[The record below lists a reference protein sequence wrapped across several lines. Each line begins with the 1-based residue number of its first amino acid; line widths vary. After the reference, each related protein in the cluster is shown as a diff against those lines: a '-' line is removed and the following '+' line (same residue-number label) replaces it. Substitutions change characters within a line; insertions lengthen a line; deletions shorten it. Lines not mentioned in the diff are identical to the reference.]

1 MTKGVVRIGSAVAA
15 CAFMIVAGASGV
27 AVAKPDKPDNAAQ
40 TSDGKGCLVRDGAG
54 AYHFDAACE
63 WHTVVKRDKSN
74 AIQFFSYQDKG
85 SLPAGA
91 PKPTSAAN
99 NYAPWPGCAEGIKET
114 TTPSGQY
121 SSSCRYGQGN

>member
-1 MTKGVVRIGSAVAA
+1 MTIRLMRSCAAITTGIALAVAA
-15 CAFMIVAGASGV
+15 SSGV
-27 AVAKPDKPDNAAQ
+27 AVAKPDKPEHAAQ
-40 TSDGKGCLVRDGAG
+40 TADGTGCLVRDGAG

-63 WHTVVKRDKSN
+63 WHTVVKRDKNN

-85 SLPAGA
+85 NLPAGA

-99 NYAPWPGCAEGIKET
+99 NSVPWPGCPDGIKET

>member
-1 MTKGVVRIGSAVAA
+1 MTKRLMRSGVAVATGILLA
-15 CAFMIVAGASGV
+15 ATLSTGI
-27 AVAKPDKPDNAAQ
+27 AVAKPDKPENAAQ

-54 AYHFDAACE
+54 AYHYDANCE
-63 WHTVVKRDKSN
+63 WHTVIKRDKNN

-85 SLPAGA
+85 QLPAAA
-91 PKPTSAAN
+91 PKPSSAAN
-99 NYAPWPGCAEGIKET
+99 NYAPWPGCPEGIKET

>member
-1 MTKGVVRIGSAVAA
+1 MTKRSSRSVVAVATGILLA
-15 CAFMIVAGASGV
+15 ASMSTGV
-27 AVAKPDKPDNAAQ
+27 AFAKPDKPEHAAQ
-40 TSDGKGCLVRDGAG
+40 TADGKGCLVRDGAG

-63 WHTVVKRDKSN
+63 WHTVVKRDKNN

-85 SLPAGA
+85 QLPAGA

-99 NYAPWPGCAEGIKET
+99 NSTAWPGCPEGIKET

>member
-1 MTKGVVRIGSAVAA
+1 MTKRLMRSGVAIATGILLAA
-15 CAFMIVAGASGV
+15 AMTTGV
-27 AVAKPDKPDNAAQ
+27 AVAKPDKPENAAQ

-54 AYHFDAACE
+54 AYHFDANCE
-63 WHTVVKRDKSN
+63 WHTVIKRDKAN

-85 SLPAGA
+85 ELPAAA
-91 PKPTSAAN
+91 PKPAKADN
-99 NYAPWPGCAEGIKET
+99 HYAPWPGCPEGIKET

>member
-1 MTKGVVRIGSAVAA
+1 MMKRVMRSGVAIATGILLAA
-15 CAFMIVAGASGV
+15 AAGTGV
-27 AVAKPDKPDNAAQ
+27 AVAKPDKPEHAAQ

-63 WHTVVKRDKSN
+63 WHTVVKRDKNN

-91 PKPTSAAN
+91 PKPTSASN
-99 NYAPWPGCAEGIKET
+99 NSVPWPGCPDGIKET

>member
-1 MTKGVVRIGSAVAA
+1 MTKRLMRSGVAIAA
-15 CAFMIVAGASGV
+15 GMLLAAGASTGV
-27 AVAKPDKPDNAAQ
+27 AVAKPDKPENAAQ
-40 TSDGKGCLVRDGAG
+40 TADGKGCLVRDGAG

-63 WHTVVKRDKSN
+63 WHTVIKRDKNN

-85 SLPAGA
+85 QLPATA

-99 NYAPWPGCAEGIKET
+99 NYAPWPGCPDGIKET

>member
-1 MTKGVVRIGSAVAA
+1 MKPTIRSCLSILSAAILAA
-15 CAFMIVAGASGV
+15 SITTGA
-27 AVAKPDKPDNAAQ
+27 AVAKPDKPENAAQ
-40 TSDGKGCLVRDGAG
+40 TADGKGCLVRDGAG

-63 WHTVVKRDKSN
+63 WHSVVKKDKDG

-91 PKPTSAAN
+91 PKPKGADNHSTA
-99 NYAPWPGCAEGIKET
+99 WPGCPDGIKET

-121 SSSCRYGQGN
+121 SSSCRYGNDH